1 MTMVRQTKQRTAVI
15 EVLQASRTHP
25 DAAQVHA
32 QVREKLPSISL
43 GTVYRTLD
51 ALVRDGMV
59 TPIERVGQATRYDYR
74 REGNDHHHAPATPAG
89 AIFDVPVTSVPAH
102 SARAPARRIPGHGH
116 QAGIHGRVPRLHQ
129 HQIPNFRTAFFL
141 NRGYHTVLISVRCCF
156 IPC

>member
-74 REGNDHHHAPATPAG
+74 REGNDHHHALCHTCG
-89 AIFDVPVTSVPAH
+89 AIFDVPVTSVPPIPHAH
-102 SARAPARRIPGHGH
+102 LPAGFQVTDIGLEFMGVCPACTSTRH
-116 QAGIHGRVPRLHQ
+116 
-129 HQIPNFRTAFFL
+129 
-141 NRGYHTVLISVRCCF
+141 
-156 IPC
+156 